1 MSKLI
6 KKDMKMFTGSE
17 DRPMRHAL
25 EERKSINNKT
35 ITGETK
41 LQQAK
46 DQKRNPLLEDQ
57 SSDEKVTNLND
68 LANIPLGSAAFL
80 PKDSS

>member
-1 MSKLI
+1 
-6 KKDMKMFTGSE
+6 
-17 DRPMRHAL
+17 MRHAL

-35 ITGETK
+35 ITGETTK
-41 LQQAK
+41 PQQAK

-68 LANIPLGSAAFL
+68 LVSIPLGSAAFL

>member
-1 MSKLI
+1 
-6 KKDMKMFTGSE
+6 
-17 DRPMRHAL
+17 MRHAL

-35 ITGETK
+35 ITKETTK

-68 LANIPLGSAAFL
+68 LVNIPLGSAAFL